1 MGAQISFLP
10 NKLRDDRKKPKYYL
24 FICSI
29 CLHLFIQYMI
39 ISCIVLGAD
48 IITIRKTLS
57 IKVFIVNGV
66 DECEGK

>member
-1 MGAQISFLP
+1 
-10 NKLRDDRKKPKYYL
+10 
-24 FICSI
+24 
-29 CLHLFIQYMI
+29 MI

-57 IKVFIVNGV
+57 IKAFIVNGV